1 MQKQVWIKIQ
11 GDEYQG
17 SFPASF
23 AKSLCE
29 MQRGFYRVAALALH
43 NDENVKRLTRDELER
58 FEIVFVVATGS
69 TEIST
74 DAIEKFESIVSEAFK
89 NMPSEYQMLL
99 IGFFIICYF
108 GYQAYERHCEQ
119 SETKI
124 LSQERAEQIKALQEI
139 TNKGY
144 VAVENVAALLAQ
156 NTDNLL
162 MSVMS
167 NAPTATQIE
176 LAGITYTAADIAEAN
191 KRAYANRTSEII
203 NGEYQIIVIDSSKP
217 ELLKLTLRDIYN
229 IEYIVKLDTTDRF
242 AEDVEKVWE
251 VAKSGK
257 LVPIQLTAVFK
268 NRQYEKGF
276 IKTIDLN

>member
-1 MQKQVWIKIQ
+1 
-11 GDEYQG
+11 
-17 SFPASF
+17 
-23 AKSLCE
+23 
-29 MQRGFYRVAALALH
+29 
-43 NDENVKRLTRDELER
+43 
-58 FEIVFVVATGS
+58 
-69 TEIST
+69 
-74 DAIEKFESIVSEAFK
+74 
-89 NMPSEYQMLL
+89 MPSEYQMLL

-108 GYQAYERHCEQ
+108 SYQAYERHCEQ

-162 MSVMS
+162 MSIMS

-229 IEYIVKLDTTDRF
+229 IKYIVKLDTTDMF

-268 NRQYEKGF
+268 NGQYEKGF
-276 IKTIDLN
+276 IETIDLN